1 MFSRVNGLFVLL
13 FENEGNRKENTGYYF
28 PKVEIKYYNVMIDGN
43 NYFDYPVKSD
53 MRTYDKIGKIATD
66 QGDDYTNGCLLDYNY
81 FNKHYKMVTI
91 DLSKQQTLG
100 VDPKAIQQIDFTGN
114 LDWDEGAK
122 IFFIIKEA
130 KENILNFSQ
139 RTVRVLWMSSYDLST
154 ACSTILFCLYV
165 KIKYQDKTTQYNTL
179 NAKLSN
185 AQLNKLKLSFIK
197 YCWLF

>member
-91 DLSKQQTLG
+91 DLSKQQTFG

-114 LDWDEGAK
+114 LD
-122 IFFIIKEA
+122 
-130 KENILNFSQ
+130 
-139 RTVRVLWMSSYDLST
+139 
-154 ACSTILFCLYV
+154 
-165 KIKYQDKTTQYNTL
+165 
-179 NAKLSN
+179 
-185 AQLNKLKLSFIK
+185 
-197 YCWLF
+197 